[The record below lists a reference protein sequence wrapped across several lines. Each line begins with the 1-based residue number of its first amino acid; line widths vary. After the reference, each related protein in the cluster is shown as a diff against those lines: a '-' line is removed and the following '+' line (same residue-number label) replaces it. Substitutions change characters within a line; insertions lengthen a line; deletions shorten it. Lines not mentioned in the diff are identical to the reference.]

1 MGLVI
6 RISAYGT
13 WDRTYFVQDF
23 DESDA
28 KEKAFNI
35 FKQTMSCYVPFN
47 LEEFE
52 NDEGCLIEVIAEVEQ
67 IVL

>member
-35 FKQTMSCYVPFN
+35 FK
-47 LEEFE
+47 
-52 NDEGCLIEVIAEVEQ
+52 
-67 IVL
+67 